1 MRIEIRGARLVDPA
15 ANTEANASL
24 FIAEGKIAATGRAPD
39 GFKPDEVIEA
49 GGLVLCP
56 GLVDL

>member
-24 FIAEGKIAATGRAPD
+24 FMAEGKIAATAGRPTASSPTR
-39 GFKPDEVIEA
+39 
-49 GGLVLCP
+49 
-56 GLVDL
+56 